1 MSQPTAEAGSVSETK
16 TQNSVPDVKIDDAV
30 ATETAADKPAKDGGA
45 EVTTDQV
52 VEKGESEANGSNDD
66 KAKDGKTDE
75 AKVSGDMLKTKAR
88 IDHKN
93 RSSNRKFDP
102 SVLPETDDPDKIRN
116 QVEFYFG
123 DSNLPTDKHMW
134 NLTGGEENKP
144 VSLKDICSFG
154 RMRCF
159 KPYSAVVAALKDSK
173 TLIVSGDEGEEVV
186 KRKKAYV
193 PASDLAQARMA
204 ASVYVKG
211 FGDEEPSTQ
220 FEIEAF
226 FARYGPVNAIRL
238 RRTPENLFKGSV
250 FAEFQTEEL
259 AKKFL
264 ELDPAPTWKGHEL
277 MIMPKKAYV
286 TDKTKK
292 IQSGE
297 IEASHNR
304 PKRFYEGKEIGG
316 RGNNRGR
323 GRDSRR
329 SGDPD
334 DWKKRRDEDQKGGFK
349 DRRHQR
355 GRGGHGRGRGGR
367 GGRGGRDGRNGRDN
381 GEERTERAD
390 NEYVLSKPIVKTPVV
405 QSGDSTGEAKA
416 QAVEQPA
423 NGKRAREDDGG
434 SEQPAKKVDTKAAE
448 VSADAS

>member
-1 MSQPTAEAGSVSETK
+1 
-16 TQNSVPDVKIDDAV
+16 
-30 ATETAADKPAKDGGA
+30 
-45 EVTTDQV
+45 
-52 VEKGESEANGSNDD
+52 
-66 KAKDGKTDE
+66 
-75 AKVSGDMLKTKAR
+75 
-88 IDHKN
+88 
-93 RSSNRKFDP
+93 
-102 SVLPETDDPDKIRN
+102 
-116 QVEFYFG
+116 
-123 DSNLPTDKHMW
+123 MW

-186 KRKKAYV
+186 TRKKAYV

-277 MIMPKKAYV
+277 MVMPKKAYV

-367 GGRGGRDGRNGRDN
+367 GGRGGRDGRDGRDGRNGRDN

-390 NEYVLSKPIVKTPVV
+390 NEYVLCKPVFQKTTTNESIALKPPSFSRATQLERPRLR
-405 QSGDSTGEAKA
+405 QSSSLLMASVLAKMMTEASNLRRRSIPRPRRFRRMPLELRTC
-416 QAVEQPA
+416 V
-423 NGKRAREDDGG
+423 DGTAFRVCPPTTTLNYPKG
-434 SEQPAKKVDTKAAE
+434 LKQHFQVF
-448 VSADAS
+448 